1 MQMKIYHI
9 CEFCD
14 FVFNTTEVEGAEGAV
29 ELKGTC
35 EECSSE
41 LGIDNQTTNLNSHFW
56 YN

>member
-1 MQMKIYHI
+1 MKIYHI

-41 LGIDNQTTNLNSHFW
+41 LGIDNQTSNLNSHFW